1 MTLTLLLSIYV
12 TNAYRLSFGHL
23 SFPKVFCSVEP
34 SQQCYFPNWSHKCT
48 VSLILIT
55 NICFQKHIVAANWS
69 PCRRQTLRPAA
80 SWSQPAGSS
89 NSVPTSCLSHTSTHS
104 PSRQP
109 AVHTWQT
116 LLRLA
121 KEDLYLVFD
130 LLEFASILVKERAWL
145 WGRERSQRSQVFL
158 GCIRMMEL
166 ANLMSNSCPLGCYR
180 WCIAAQ
186 LKAVWKHGLH
196 STHTTS

>member
-1 MTLTLLLSIYV
+1 MPVIYFLISRAVYKKEQSYNLDLTPANSAWVKKSMHIFGEFHDWCLL
-12 TNAYRLSFGHL
+12 
-23 SFPKVFCSVEP
+23 EP
-34 SQQCYFPNWSHKCT
+34 LQHHFILNCSHKCT
-48 VSLILIT
+48 VSRILIT

-89 NSVPTSCLSHTSTHS
+89 NSVPTLCLSHTSTHS
-104 PSRQP
+104 PSRHP

-116 LLRLA
+116 LQRLA

-158 GCIRMMEL
+158 
-166 ANLMSNSCPLGCYR
+166 
-180 WCIAAQ
+180 
-186 LKAVWKHGLH
+186 
-196 STHTTS
+196 

>member
-1 MTLTLLLSIYV
+1 MSGALKLQVS
-12 TNAYRLSFGHL
+12 
-23 SFPKVFCSVEP
+23 C
-34 SQQCYFPNWSHKCT
+34 SQQTLSCSGKCT
-48 VSLILIT
+48 VSLIPIT
-55 NICFQKHIVAANWS
+55 NICFQKHVVAANWS

-89 NSVPTSCLSHTSTHS
+89 NSVAASCLSHTSTRS

-116 LLRLA
+116 PQPLA

-145 WGRERSQRSQVFL
+145 WGRERSQRSQVL
-158 GCIRMMEL
+158 L
-166 ANLMSNSCPLGCYR
+166 
-180 WCIAAQ
+180 
-186 LKAVWKHGLH
+186 
-196 STHTTS
+196 

>member
-1 MTLTLLLSIYV
+1 M
-12 TNAYRLSFGHL
+12 
-23 SFPKVFCSVEP
+23 
-34 SQQCYFPNWSHKCT
+34 
-48 VSLILIT
+48 ILIT
-55 NICFQKHIVAANWS
+55 NICFQEHIVAANWS

-104 PSRQP
+104 PSCQP

-116 LLRLA
+116 PQWLA

-145 WGRERSQRSQVFL
+145 WRRERSPGSQVFL
-158 GCIRMMEL
+158 RCIRMMEL
-166 ANLMSNSCPLGCYR
+166 AILSSNSCPLGRCG
-180 WCIAAQ
+180 WCTAAQ
-186 LKAVWKHGLH
+186 LKDGWEHGFH
-196 STHTTS
+196 SVHIIHQHRDVPHRQTVDREGLQVQPHLESS